1 MKFDEL
7 NIDERILRAVED
19 MGFEETSPIQTQA
32 IPAVLEGID
41 VIGQAQTGTGK
52 TAAYSIP
59 MLQKINPD
67 VKKPQAIVLC
77 PTRELAVQVA
87 EEIRKLAKYMS
98 DIKVLPVY
106 GGQEIVRQIKSLKA
120 GVQIIVGTPGRVMDH
135 MRRKT
140 VKFDSVSMVILD
152 EADEMLDMG
161 FREDMETI
169 LTETP
174 EERQTVLFSA
184 TMPKPIMEIARKFQ
198 KDAKIIKVVRKE
210 LTVSNIDQFYYEVRP
225 KNKTEILSRLIDI
238 YNPKLSVV
246 FCNTKRQVDELISE
260 LKGRGYFADGIHGD
274 MKQQQRD
281 RVMDDF
287 RSGKTEIL
295 IATDVAAR
303 GIDVDGV
310 DIVFNYDLPQDE
322 EYYVHRIGRTGR
334 AGKSGLALSFISGRE
349 VYKLKDIERYCK
361 TKILAK
367 PIPSLD
373 DVKNTKMDGIFD
385 KIKEMI
391 EADEH
396 RAMLDMVEEHV
407 NQEDYTSM
415 DMAAALLKMIVGDTL
430 DRIDEVEN
438 FHFDEN
444 ADTSRMVRLFINVGK
459 KDNITPANI
468 LGAIAGE
475 SGMPGRLVG
484 AIDMMDNYTF
494 VDVPAK
500 HAEAVLAAM
509 NDNVLIK
516 GRKVNVEKANVSA
529 KPARKSKSKPPG
541 SIGETSTLAIL
552 IGGAI
557 LLITGIA
564 SWRVMLSVF
573 AGGIFMSYICNWFAN
588 PDIYP
593 AAQLSPACQICL
605 GGFAFAAVFMATD
618 PVTGSRTNTG
628 KYIFGFLVGVL
639 AILIRVF
646 NTGYPEGAMLA
657 VLLMNAFAPLIDY
670 FVVEANIRHR
680 LKRAKN
686 LTK

>member
-87 EEIRKLAKYMS
+87 EEIRH
-98 DIKVLPVY
+98 
-106 GGQEIVRQIKSLKA
+106 
-120 GVQIIVGTPGRVMDH
+120 TP
-135 MRRKT
+135 KQ
-140 VKFDSVSMVILD
+140 
-152 EADEMLDMG
+152 
-161 FREDMETI
+161 
-169 LTETP
+169 
-174 EERQTVLFSA
+174 RQTLLFSA

-459 KDNITPANI
+459 KDKITPANI

-529 KPARKSKSKPPG
+529 KPARKSKSKPDTRRRKDESRG
-541 SIGETSTLAIL
+541 KHDKLKERRSKSGKVRRNGE
-552 IGGAI
+552 
-557 LLITGIA
+557 
-564 SWRVMLSVF
+564 
-573 AGGIFMSYICNWFAN
+573 
-588 PDIYP
+588 
-593 AAQLSPACQICL
+593 
-605 GGFAFAAVFMATD
+605 
-618 PVTGSRTNTG
+618 
-628 KYIFGFLVGVL
+628 KY
-639 AILIRVF
+639 
-646 NTGYPEGAMLA
+646 
-657 VLLMNAFAPLIDY
+657 
-670 FVVEANIRHR
+670 
-680 LKRAKN
+680 
-686 LTK
+686 